1 LNILI
6 WREKMGISA
15 ISSDLLKKK
24 RKYVIPII
32 FILSAVITPPDLF
45 TLLIIAVPLW
55 VLYELSI
62 LGVNKWNEEP
72 CGK

>member
-1 LNILI
+1 MRINAL
-6 WREKMGISA
+6 
-15 ISSDLLKKK
+15 SSDLLKKK

-55 VLYELSI
+55 LLYELSI
-62 LGVNKWNEEP
+62 LGAKKMERRALR
-72 CGK
+72 